1 MTLLPAQILLT
12 LATLGYGMIPA
23 LVDLNATHATNPLW
37 TGHAR
42 FHVVWQV
49 SSYVCIGLISLALI
63 WGPGPA
69 HTGRLW
75 LASLLAAAAYTGFY
89 TAVVTKRMYGGA
101 NFDANG
107 VPPVHVTLLG
117 KKLALDAN
125 ITIFTVTSLL
135 LVIGIVCLSLSE
147 PA

>member
-49 SSYVCIGLISLALI
+49 SSYVCIGLISLGLI
-63 WGPGPA
+63 WGPGPSPI
-69 HTGRLW
+69 GRLW

-89 TAVVTKRMYGGA
+89 TAVFTKRRYGGA
-101 NFDANG
+101 NYDANG
-107 VPPVHVTLLG
+107 VPPIPAKLLG
-117 KKLALDAN
+117 KTLALDAN
-125 ITIFTVTSLL
+125 ITIFTVATALL
-135 LVIGIVCLSLSE
+135 IAGIVCLTLNAS
-147 PA
+147 A